1 MPAPTTATE
10 LVELIQK
17 SGVIEAPRL
26 TTYLQGLAERATVFT
41 EPKPFATRL
50 VHDGILTYFQAEQF
64 LLGKWKR
71 FTIGKYK
78 VLERLGIGGMG
89 QVFLCEHKH
98 MRRRVAVKVLPSAK
112 ADDPA
117 SLERF
122 YREARVVAELDHPNL
137 VRAFDIDQDETLHFL
152 VMEYV
157 DGLSLQEIVRRTGP
171 MDPLRAC
178 HYVAQAADGL
188 QYAHEVK
195 SIVHRDIKP
204 GNILVDR
211 SGLVKVLDMGLARF
225 FNDEEDVLTKKY
237 DETVLGTADYLSPE
251 QATDSHGVD
260 VRADIY
266 SLGATFYFM
275 LTGQPP
281 FAGGTVAQKLI
292 AHQTRNPEPVRSLR
306 REVPEGVAAVLEK
319 MMMKDREERYQT
331 PSEIAVALAPYTQV
345 PIPPP
350 STEELPRLSPAAM
363 GPSGS
368 SSTVT
373 AGRPNTPRS
382 STPSARNGETKSMI
396 RPVIPAPNPMGLT
409 ASGDVLPAY
418 RTPAATPKY
427 ADPSPAAAVARPNT
441 SGDSNPYANLLA
453 SGASHTSV
461 HNVYATAVS
470 RTSGMTVPQAQPQP
484 PQPQPAPAPA
494 KPWLAFVA
502 VVLSAVVGFVFWK
515 VILTQ

>member
-1 MPAPTTATE
+1 MPAPSTATE

-17 SGVIEAPRL
+17 SGVVEAPKL
-26 TTYLQGLAERATVFT
+26 TSYLQALADRAAVFN
-41 EPKPFATRL
+41 EPKPFATQL

-112 ADDPA
+112 ADNPA
-117 SLERF
+117 ALERF

-157 DGLSLQEIVRRTGP
+157 DGLSLQEIIRKTGP
-171 MDPLRAC
+171 MDPIRAC
-178 HYVAQAADGL
+178 HYIAQSADGL
-188 QYAHEVK
+188 QYAYEVK
-195 SIVHRDIKP
+195 GIVHRDIKP

-211 SGLVKVLDMGLARF
+211 SGLVKILDMGLARF
-225 FNDEEDVLTKKY
+225 FHDESDVLTKKY

-292 AHQTRNPEPVRSLR
+292 AHQTRDPEPVRSTR
-306 REVPEGVAAVLEK
+306 PDVPEGVASILEK
-319 MMMKDREERYQT
+319 MMRKDRAERYQS
-331 PSEIAVALAPYTQV
+331 PAEIAVALGPYTQV

-350 STEELPRLSPAAM
+350 SADELPRLSPAAM
-363 GPSGS
+363 GASGS

-373 AGRPNTPRS
+373 GRYTSRAPTS
-382 STPSARNGETKSMI
+382 SVRIVETQSTT
-396 RPVIPAPNPMGLT
+396 RPVIPAPIGPT
-409 ASGDVLPAY
+409 SPADATPSY
-418 RTPAATPKY
+418 RMPAAKPKY
-427 ADPSPAAAVARPNT
+427 AEPVPAVAIARANT

-453 SGASHTSV
+453 SNTSNTSV
-461 HNVYATAVS
+461 QNVYATAVA
-470 RTSGMTVPQAQPQP
+470 RTAGMTVPQAP
-484 PQPQPAPAPA
+484 PQQTGSPART
-494 KPWLAFVA
+494 WLAMVA
-502 VVLSAVVGFVFWK
+502 VMASAAAGFVLWK
-515 VILTQ
+515 VILGP

>member
-17 SGVIEAPRL
+17 SGVVEAPRL
-26 TTYLQGLAERATVFT
+26 TTYLQALAERASTFT
-41 EPKPFATRL
+41 EPKPFATQL
-50 VHDGILTYFQAEQF
+50 VHDGMLTYFQAEQF

-117 SLERF
+117 ALERF

-171 MDPLRAC
+171 MDPIRAC

-188 QYAHEVK
+188 QYAYEVK
-195 SIVHRDIKP
+195 GIVHRDIKP

-225 FNDEEDVLTKKY
+225 FHDEEDVLTKKY

-260 VRADIY
+260 IRADIY

-292 AHQTRNPEPVRSLR
+292 AHQTRSPEPARSLR
-306 REVPEGVAAVLEK
+306 PEVPEAVAAVLDR
-319 MMMKDREERYQT
+319 MMMKDRAERYQS
-331 PSEIAVALAPYTQV
+331 PAEIALALAPYTQV

-350 STEELPRLSPAAM
+350 SAEELPRLSPAAM

-373 AGRPNTPRS
+373 GRYTTPRS
-382 STPSARNGETKSMI
+382 PTSSVRIGETPSTA
-396 RPVIPAPNPMGLT
+396 RPVAPAPGISALGE
-409 ASGDVLPAY
+409 AIPAY
-418 RTPAATPKY
+418 RTPAAPPKY
-427 ADPSPAAAVARPNT
+427 ADPAPAVAVARPNT

-453 SGASHTSV
+453 SGTSHTSV
-461 HNVYATAVS
+461 HNVYATAVA
-470 RTSGMTVPQAQPQP
+470 RTAGMTVPQAQTKESSNPS
-484 PQPQPAPAPA
+484 
-494 KPWLAFVA
+494 KTWLAFA
-502 VVLSAVVGFVFWK
+502 MVVVSAVVGFAFWK
-515 VILTQ
+515 LVLTP